1 MILSTGEIPNLIA
14 KDDRDVWLL
23 NIKTQLQKQKGK
35 SYDPNNEQLWEIFI
49 NRVRDDLHLVLCFSP
64 MGEKFQQRAQNF
76 PSLFNECS
84 INWFLKWPEE
94 ALVSVA
100 EKFISAFTDLDTEP
114 ETKLELQNHMGAV
127 HLLVDDICDQYLK
140 RMRRSVFVTP
150 KSYLSFIGFYKDLYL
165 QKYQLLDT
173 DEQNFTIGLA
183 KIAEAQKSIA
193 KMGEELAKQQV
204 KLDKVVE

>member
-1 MILSTGEIPNLIA
+1 
-14 KDDRDVWLL
+14 
-23 NIKTQLQKQKGK
+23 
-35 SYDPNNEQLWEIFI
+35 
-49 NRVRDDLHLVLCFSP
+49 

-100 EKFISAFTDLDTEP
+100 ERFISTFNDLDTEP
-114 ETKLELQNHMGAV
+114 ETKIELQNHMGAV
-127 HLLVDDICDQYLK
+127 HLLVDDVCTQYFK
-140 RMRRSVFVTP
+140 RMRRQVFVTP

-165 QKYQLLDT
+165 QKYRLLDT

-193 KMGEELAKQQV
+193 KMGEELAKQ
-204 KLDKVVE
+204 

>member
-23 NIKTQLQKQKGK
+23 NIKTQLQKKKGK

-100 EKFISAFTDLDTEP
+100 ERFISGFKDLDTEA
-114 ETKLELQNHMGAV
+114 ETKIELQNHMGAV
-127 HLLVDDICDQYLK
+127 HLLVDDVCTQYLK

-150 KSYLSFIGFYKDLYL
+150 KSYLAFIGFYKDLYL
-165 QKYQLLDT
+165 
-173 DEQNFTIGLA
+173 
-183 KIAEAQKSIA
+183 
-193 KMGEELAKQQV
+193 
-204 KLDKVVE
+204 